1 MAAVLG
7 MNATRRTASP
17 MQPEVLQAQTTPFP
31 ATALKVHC
39 KSEDLL
45 RETSEQ
51 GATLT
56 VGCLFSGMGGFASGM
71 KAAGFRVA
79 WATDDNPSA
88 CATFRHRLPKVHVVE
103 KDIRDMTVKHDQ
115 LEPVDLL
122 TAGFPCQSFSQ
133 AGDRRGFDDGRGEV
147 FFHIPRLLKEF
158 DPANRPKVVVLENVD
173 YIMYGNDHWW
183 FDQIQRELRD
193 AGYWFRRESCWRV
206 NVKDFTDVPQD
217 RRRVFMVAA
226 SKHFFRRNPFT
237 QAPAANPS
245 LRSLHD
251 IVDRTARSPD
261 ADYLPPD
268 NRYHKMIAAQMTKGS
283 SQHNLYQLRR
293 SYVREKSNGLC
304 PTLTANM
311 GTGGHN
317 VPFIKD
323 QWGIRRLRIEEV
335 AQLQGFDIQALFP
348 ELPDNEKYR
357 LLGNAVCPKLAQ
369 VVGATCFSELQDRI
383 AIWKT

>member
-1 MAAVLG
+1 MRPS
-7 MNATRRTASP
+7 NTSDISEATGRAFR
-17 MQPEVLQAQTTPFP
+17 AQTTHDAAP
-31 ATALKVHC
+31 
-39 KSEDLL
+39 
-45 RETSEQ
+45 
-51 GATLT
+51 T

-71 KAAGFRVA
+71 GAAGFQVA
-79 WATDDNPSA
+79 WATDDNRAA
-88 CATFRHRLPKVHVVE
+88 CTTFRHRLPKVRVVE
-103 KDIRDMTVKHDQ
+103 KDIRYVTVEQDQ
-115 LEPVDLL
+115 LSPVDVL

-147 FFHIPRLLKEF
+147 FFQIPRLLKEF
-158 DPANRPKVVVLENVD
+158 DPPNRPKVVVLENVD

-183 FDQIQRELRD
+183 FDQIQRELRG

-206 NVKDFTDVPQD
+206 NVKDVTDVPQD
-217 RRRVFMVAA
+217 RRRVFMLAA

-237 QAPAANPS
+237 RAPAENPN

-251 IVDRTARSPD
+251 IVDRTTRSSD
-261 ADYLPPD
+261 TDYLPSD
-268 NRYHKMIAAQMTKGS
+268 NRYHKMIANGMAQGS
-283 SQHNLYQLRR
+283 SQRSLYQLRR

-323 QWGIRRLRIEEV
+323 QWGIRRLRIDEV
-335 AQLQGFDIQALFP
+335 AQLQGFDAEALFP

-357 LLGNAVCPKLAQ
+357 LLGNAVCPKLAR
-369 VVGATCFSELQDRI
+369 VVGERCLSELENRI
-383 AIWKT
+383 ATWKE